1 MSNFSEETIFDFCP
15 VASFQP
21 VGDGAVI
28 LLADSG
34 QIYSCNET
42 TESFLRKVDGVQ
54 NLGAIVAA
62 LAVEYEVD
70 GETLTA
76 DMAELAQELIDE
88 GIIKNL

>member
-1 MSNFSEETIFDFCP
+1 MTDLGEEAIFDFCP

-42 TESFLRKVDGVQ
+42 TESFLRQVNGER

-62 LAVEYEVD
+62 LATEYEV
-70 GETLTA
+70 GSETLTA

-88 GIIKNL
+88 GIIKSL

>member
-1 MSNFSEETIFDFCP
+1 MTDFGEETIFDFSP

-42 TESFLRKVDGVQ
+42 TESFLRKVDGAR
-54 NLGAIVAA
+54 NLGGIVALMA
-62 LAVEYEVD
+62 AEYEVD
-70 GETLTA
+70 TDTLSA

-88 GIIKNL
+88 GIIQNL

>member
-42 TESFLRKVDGVQ
+42 TESFLRKVDGER
-54 NLGAIVAA
+54 NLGGIVALMA
-62 LAVEYEVD
+62 AEYEVD
-70 GETLTA
+70 RGTPTA

-88 GIIKNL
+88 GIIENL

>member
-1 MSNFSEETIFDFCP
+1 MTNFSEETIFDFCP

-42 TESFLRKVDGVQ
+42 TESFLHKVDGVQ

>member
-1 MSNFSEETIFDFCP
+1 MTDFGEQTIFDFSP

-42 TESFLRKVDGVQ
+42 TESFLRKVDGVR
-54 NLGAIVAA
+54 NLGAIVALMA
-62 LAVEYEVD
+62 AEYEVG